1 MQKISITESQ
11 NPATIDID
19 LADSSE
25 IVRMISNEDKKVAVA
40 IEKVLPQIASAV
52 DLVSNAFLNGGRLAY
67 FGAGTSGRL
76 GILDASEMA
85 PTFGVSSEMVQGFI
99 AGGER
104 AIRFAVENAE
114 DSVEFA
120 LQDLQKFNPTD
131 KDVVV
136 AISASGQP
144 QYCLTVLEEAQ
155 KIGAKT
161 IAITSNPQALLA
173 KFANILIC
181 PVVGAE
187 VITGSTRMKS
197 GTAQK
202 MILNMIT
209 TAAMVKIGKTYENY
223 MIDLQLT
230 NKKLVNRGK
239 RFVSEICN
247 ISLED
252 ATLYLDKAQ
261 NVKTACVMAI
271 KQCTK
276 EEAEKLLL
284 QHDGV
289 LRKVF

>member
-25 IVRMISNEDKKVAVA
+25 IVRMINNEDKKVAVA

-85 PTFGVSSEMVQGFI
+85 PTFGVSSEIVQGFI

-187 VITGSTRMKS
+187 VIIGSTRMKS

-209 TAAMVKIGKTYENY
+209 TGAMIKIGKTYENY

-276 EEAEKLLL
+276 EEAERLLA
-284 QHDGV
+284 QHNGI
-289 LRKVF
+289 LRKVL